1 VPRGARTARGAAA
14 VPAPGPLGLPEP
26 PGPPGPPLTCAVVDG
41 EVVGLMA
48 SILRPRPP
56 FHPLD
61 TRLPKS
67 YNLNMFNFGRR
78 TSGPTEGRPAAAAA
92 RPPGGA
98 RA

>member
-1 VPRGARTARGAAA
+1 VPRGARTVRGAAA
-14 VPAPGPLGLPEP
+14 VPAPWLLGP
-26 PGPPGPPLTCAVVDG
+26 PGPPGPPLTWVVVDG